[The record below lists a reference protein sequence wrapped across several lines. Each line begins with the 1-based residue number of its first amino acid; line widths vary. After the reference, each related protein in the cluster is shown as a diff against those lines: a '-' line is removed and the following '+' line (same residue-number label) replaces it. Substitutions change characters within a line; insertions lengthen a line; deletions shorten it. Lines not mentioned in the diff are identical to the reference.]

1 MLPDRR
7 PDRFRGE
14 QWRALGVFVVAYL
27 LALLALACGVTVSG
41 RIDVGPEAGTPARE
55 SPCPGGTP

>member
-1 MLPDRR
+1 MRR
-7 PDRFRGE
+7 AM
-14 QWRALGVFVVAYL
+14 WAALVCVLVV
-27 LALLALACGVTVSG
+27 LALACGVTVSG